1 MVLRSII
8 QSVNFLALVF
18 KKGVKI
24 IEAIDLI
31 NDKIKILGIFFS
43 YNKKLKQEKNFSNH
57 IVKIQNIFKS
67 KKVRYEGRFV
77 VCKLLIFSKI
87 IHLAL
92 VNEAPFY

>member
-1 MVLRSII
+1 MVLRSIM

-18 KKGVKI
+18 KKEVKI

-43 YNKKLKQEKNFSNH
+43 YNKKLKQEKNFLNH
-57 IVKIQNIFKS
+57 IVKIQNILKS
-67 KKVRYEGRFV
+67 RKVRYERRFV

>member
-1 MVLRSII
+1 M

-18 KKGVKI
+18 KKEVKI

-43 YNKKLKQEKNFSNH
+43 YNKKLKQEKNFLNH
-57 IVKIQNIFKS
+57 IVKIQNILKS
-67 KKVRYEGRFV
+67 RKVRYERRFV

>member
-1 MVLRSII
+1 MVLRSIM
-8 QSVNFLALVF
+8 QSVNFLALVL

-43 YNKKLKQEKNFSNH
+43 YNKKLKQEKNFLNH
-57 IVKIQNIFKS
+57 IVKIQNILKS
-67 KKVRYEGRFV
+67 RKVRYEGRFV